1 MAQLQASQPT
11 FPIVMWHRPVPHSFW
26 AQEALSVSPGAPED
40 LGHRIHLDPVLS
52 VIESEAGAPEQIEDS
67 VSPSL
72 DERPHHK
79 AVPSPA

>member
-1 MAQLQASQPT
+1 M
-11 FPIVMWHRPVPHSFW
+11 
-26 AQEALSVSPGAPED
+26 SPGASED

-52 VIESEAGAPEQIEDS
+52 IMEGEAGTPEQIEDS